1 MGFLGAFR
9 RGAEQRELAGHGVS
23 LRFPVMEDHAQWAKL
38 REQSRSFLVPWEPV
52 WLDDELTAASFRQ
65 RIRRYRE
72 LSGEDLCYPYFIFR
86 DEELLGAVT
95 LSNVRR
101 GVAQTATLGYWIGE
115 PHAHKGYMS
124 KALAL
129 LLPHAHS
136 VLNLHRVEAACLPR
150 NTASIRLLEGA
161 GFEREGQARAYLKI
175 AGRWE
180 DHFLFGR
187 VAK

>member
-9 RGAEQRELAGHGVS
+9 RGADQREIAGHGLS
-23 LRFPVMEDHAQWAKL
+23 LRFPVMEDHDQWAKL
-38 REQSRSFLVPWEPV
+38 RHGSSSFLKPWEPT
-52 WLDDELTAASFRQ
+52 WLDDELTAASFRH

-72 LSGEDLCYPYFIFR
+72 LTGEDLCYPYFIFR
-86 DEELLGAVT
+86 ADELLGAVT

-115 PHAHKGYMS
+115 PHARQGHMS
-124 KALAL
+124 KALTL

-150 NTASIRLLEGA
+150 NTASIRLLERA

-180 DHFLFGR
+180 DHLLFGK
-187 VAK
+187 VTA